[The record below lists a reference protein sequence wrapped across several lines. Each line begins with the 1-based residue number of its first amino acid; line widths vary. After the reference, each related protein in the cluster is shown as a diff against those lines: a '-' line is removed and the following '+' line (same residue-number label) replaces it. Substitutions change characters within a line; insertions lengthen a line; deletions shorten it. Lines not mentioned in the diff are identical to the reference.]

1 MSSKEYP
8 YADILRAIITDKVVQ
23 FQRSNGVWVD
33 QSAEDTLFE
42 ISKKIYEPERYRE
55 KPRVMVINGNACVA
69 FTDKMPPSGT
79 TYFVPDLALPNS
91 PNMYEWHG
99 EGDSSDL
106 RWFKAGLV
114 HLTTEG
120 AIEHAKAL
128 VSITAEMLVMKDSN

>member
-23 FQRSNGVWVD
+23 FQRSSGSWVD
-33 QSAEDTLFE
+33 QSIEDTLFE
-42 ISKKIYEPERYRE
+42 ISKKIYAPERYRE

-79 TYFVPDLALPNS
+79 AYFVPNLTDPNN
-91 PNMYEWHG
+91 PNMYEWHE
-99 EGDSSDL
+99 EGDISDL
-106 RWFKAGLV
+106 HWFKAGLV
-114 HLTTEG
+114 HLTREG

>member
-23 FQRSNGVWVD
+23 FQRSNGSWVD
-33 QSAEDTLFE
+33 QSTEDTLFE
-42 ISKKIYEPERYRE
+42 ISKKIYGPERYRE
-55 KPRVMVINGNACVA
+55 KPRVMTINGKACAA

-79 TYFVPDLALPNS
+79 AYFVPELALPNS

-99 EGDSSDL
+99 EGDISDL

-114 HLTTEG
+114 HLTAEG

-128 VSITAEMLVMKDSN
+128 VSITAEMLVMKDN